1 MTMNVRNHLAAC
13 AVTLVLA
20 AGQSLAAEPT
30 KDLPQP
36 EKSIPALQGRLPAPF
51 EKKTFDQV
59 DPGRFGDRP
68 SDEAFGAYQRGL
80 YLTAH
85 NLAKPLAE
93 NGNAAAQTLLAELLA
108 RGLGVKRDQA
118 AAAKWYREAA
128 LQGIPEAEFQYALLL
143 LEGIHFPK
151 DRAEALRL
159 MRKAA
164 NAGNRLAQFNAAQ
177 MIVQEKKG
185 SAGLTEAL
193 PYFRKAAE
201 AGLPDAQYALSQL
214 ILNGAAGL
222 APDED
227 EAVRW
232 MTAAAH
238 QGYDTAQLDL
248 GTWLVEG
255 RRGREKQEAGFKW
268 LKLAADN
275 GNVAAQNRVA
285 KLYMAGVGVEP
296 DKIEAAAWYTL
307 ARRAGLA
314 DREMDDFLEGMTDED
329 RKKALER
336 ANRLR

>member
-1 MTMNVRNHLAAC
+1 MLA
-13 AVTLVLA
+13 LA
-20 AGQSLAAEPT
+20 AGSSGAAEPD
-30 KDLPQP
+30 KELPQP
-36 EKSIPALQGRLPAPF
+36 EQSIPALQGRLPAPF
-51 EKKTFDQV
+51 EKKTFDQL

-85 NLAKPLAE
+85 NLARPLAE

-108 RGLGVKRDQA
+108 QGLGVKRDTA
-118 AAAKWYREAA
+118 AAAKWYKEAA
-128 LQGIPEAEFQYALLL
+128 LQGVPEAEFQYALLL
-143 LEGIHFPK
+143 LEGVHFPK
-151 DRAEALRL
+151 DRVEAFRL

-164 NAGNRLAQFNAAQ
+164 DAGNRLAQFNTAQ
-177 MIVQEKKG
+177 MIVQEKRG
-185 SAGLTEAL
+185 SAGLNEAL

-201 AGLPDAQYALSQL
+201 AGLADAQYALSQL

-222 APDED
+222 NPDEN
-227 EAVRW
+227 EAIRL
-232 MTAAAH
+232 MTAAAL

-268 LKLAADN
+268 LKLAAEN

-296 DKIEAAAWYTL
+296 DEIEAAAWYTV
-307 ARRAGLA
+307 ARRAGLV
-314 DREMDDFLEGMTDED
+314 DREMDDLLEGMTDED